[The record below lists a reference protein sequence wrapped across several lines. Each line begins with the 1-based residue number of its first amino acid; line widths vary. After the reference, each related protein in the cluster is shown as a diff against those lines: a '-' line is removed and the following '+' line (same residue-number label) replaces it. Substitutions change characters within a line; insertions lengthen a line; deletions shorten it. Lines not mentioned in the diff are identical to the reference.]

1 MSSELPS
8 CSLAPKPCPPHLGS
22 CHLGASLLSPH
33 PTFEPS
39 PSPTTLSLLERSWV
53 LPSVTR
59 FQACRR
65 GWAAPPSGEADCHRA
80 DQGQG
85 PGWKTSEC
93 EEGGRTESCPLC
105 PRPPFTY
112 TQGDRWM
119 SPGHQGM
126 DGCRTSPRWPH
137 ADHVPY
143 CCSAPFDRIAE
154 INFSIDA
161 DEDSVSPQLHAH

>member
-1 MSSELPS
+1 MST
-8 CSLAPKPCPPHLGS
+8 PPGILSPGCFPPVTTSHIRAFTVSHHLVPLGKELGS
-22 CHLGASLLSPH
+22 AQCDQVPGLQEGLGCTTLWGGRLSP
-33 PTFEPS
+33 
-39 PSPTTLSLLERSWV
+39 
-53 LPSVTR
+53 
-59 FQACRR
+59 CRP
-65 GWAAPPSGEADCHRA
+65 GTE
-80 DQGQG
+80 G

-119 SPGHQGM
+119 SLGHQGM